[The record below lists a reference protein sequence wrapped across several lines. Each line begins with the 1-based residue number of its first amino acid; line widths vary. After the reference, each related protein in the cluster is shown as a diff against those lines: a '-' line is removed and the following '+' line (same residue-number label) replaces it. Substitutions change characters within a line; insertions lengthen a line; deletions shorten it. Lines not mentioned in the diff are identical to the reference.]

1 MKANG
6 SFCTVD
12 EETRYASFFDKVRH
26 WSHRSSRM
34 STNSP
39 ATARRLPNRDAA
51 LKALYD
57 DVFSKNMF
65 PFWATSNDVEHDEI
79 KQLMGTARAV
89 PFLWRCA
96 EDIEPILER
105 AVELVTM
112 DDSERRSL
120 ILVNPGLAPKRASVS
135 TMYTA
140 YRLNDA
146 NEIMPPHRHSPSA
159 VRFGL
164 KGKGNF
170 TGVDGENIV
179 FGPGDMV
186 LTPNDTWHNHGTVG
200 NERALNLSVLDLP
213 LVETLN
219 AVHFEHDYK
228 EEVGGKLVPMK
239 QQTARFSSDYSQ
251 RTYGYGGLMPRFA
264 SKDRGAGY
272 SSPMFVYRWEM
283 VRELLDRHKDRD
295 ADPYDALTVEYI
307 DPTSG
312 QPVFKTIT
320 FLVQMLRPGERT
332 LPVRQTASLLVAP
345 FEGRGHSVVDGKRYD
360 WSAFDTLAIPGG
372 SWFEHANDSDKD
384 PLLLF
389 VASDE
394 PTLKKLDLYKKF
406 GRNTEGDV
414 IRIM

>member
-1 MKANG
+1 
-6 SFCTVD
+6 
-12 EETRYASFFDKVRH
+12 
-26 WSHRSSRM
+26 M
-34 STNSP
+34 STSSL
-39 ATARRLPNRDAA
+39 TSARRLPNRDEA

-57 DVFSKNMF
+57 DVYSKNMF
-65 PFWATSNDVEHDEI
+65 PFWATTSDVAHDEI
-79 KQLMGTARAV
+79 KQLLGTSRAI

-186 LTPNDTWHNHGTVG
+186 LTPNDTWHNHGAVG

-228 EEVGGKLVPMK
+228 EDVGGKSVPMK
-239 QQTARFSSDYSQ
+239 QQTARFPSDYSQ

-264 SKDRGAGY
+264 SKGRGAGH
-272 SSPMFVYRWEM
+272 SSPMFVYRWDM
-283 VRELLDRHKDRD
+283 VLELFDRHRD
-295 ADPYDALTVEYI
+295 VDGDPHDALMVEYI

-320 FLVQMLRPGERT
+320 FFAQMLRPGERT

-345 FEGRGHSVVDGKRYD
+345 FDGKGYSIVDGERYD
-360 WSAFDTLAIPGG
+360 WKAFDTLAIPGG
-372 SWFEHANDSDKD
+372 SWFEHVNDSVRD
-384 PLLLF
+384 PVYLF
-389 VASDE
+389 
-394 PTLKKLDLYKKF
+394 
-406 GRNTEGDV
+406 
-414 IRIM
+414 

>member
-1 MKANG
+1 MSAT
-6 SFCTVD
+6 S
-12 EETRYASFFDKVRH
+12 ASKVH
-26 WSHRSSRM
+26 
-34 STNSP
+34 
-39 ATARRLPNRDAA
+39 RLPNRDAA

-57 DVFSKNMF
+57 DVSAKNMF
-65 PFWATSNDVEHDEI
+65 PFWATSTDVEHDEI
-79 KQLMGTARAV
+79 KQLLGTSRAV

-96 EDIEPILER
+96 EDIEPILNR
-105 AVELVTM
+105 AVELITM

-120 ILVNPGLAPKRASVS
+120 ILINPGLAPKRATVS

-159 VRFGL
+159 IRFGL

-170 TGVDGENIV
+170 TGVDGEDIV

-200 NERALNLSVLDLP
+200 NEQALNLSVLDLP

-228 EEVGGKLVPMK
+228 EEENGKLVPKK

-251 RTYGYGGLMPRFA
+251 RIYGYGGLLPRFA
-264 SKDRGAGY
+264 STQKRGAGH

-283 VRELLDRHKDRD
+283 MRELFDRHRD
-295 ADPYDALTVEYI
+295 NDGDVHDGLLVEYI

-312 QPVFKTIT
+312 GPVFKTIT
-320 FLVQMLRPGERT
+320 FFAQMLHPGQKT
-332 LPVRQTASLLVAP
+332 LPVKTTASLLVSP
-345 FEGRGHSVVDGKRYD
+345 FEGKGHSIVDGKRYD
-360 WSAFDTLAIPGG
+360 WHEFDTLAIPGG
-372 SWFEHANDSDKD
+372 SWFEHKNDSDKD
-384 PLLLF
+384 PLFLF

-394 PTLKKLDLYKKF
+394 PTLKKLDLYKKWGKSASGEV
-406 GRNTEGDV
+406 GRILD
-414 IRIM
+414 